1 VRVFSLE
8 SSLNTG
14 SWIQIDQDIIG
25 EANGDEFGRSVSLS
39 DDGKT
44 LAVGARTADGNG
56 DYSGHVKIYQMD
68 DSTSGWMQL
77 GDDIDG
83 EAAHDSSGWSVSL
96 SVDGNMVAIG
106 SPYNDDNGDASG
118 HVRVFVLE

>member
-1 VRVFSLE
+1 
-8 SSLNTG
+8 
-14 SWIQIDQDIIG
+14 
-25 EANGDEFGRSVSLS
+25 
-39 DDGKT
+39 
-44 LAVGARTADGNG
+44 
-56 DYSGHVKIYQMD
+56 MD

-83 EAAHDSSGWSVSL
+83 ETAHDSSGWSVSL
-96 SVDGNMVAIG
+96 SADGNMVAIG